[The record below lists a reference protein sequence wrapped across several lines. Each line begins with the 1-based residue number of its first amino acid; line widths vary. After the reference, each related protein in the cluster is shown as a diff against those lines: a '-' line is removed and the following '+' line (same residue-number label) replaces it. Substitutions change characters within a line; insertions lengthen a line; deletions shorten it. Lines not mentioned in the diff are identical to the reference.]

1 MNKFSLIICTALLA
15 GCVSL
20 SQETGPT
27 AATGAGS
34 FPQSVKA
41 ISQMH
46 LVKIG
51 MLKPEVKSLLDEKL
65 TIGYQEATPGAY
77 TAVTLNNPYRFET
90 LKKEHKVFDVYYYFT
105 GIKQTD
111 GKITDDE
118 LMPVVFENE
127 QLVGKGWSFFDRL
140 RSKASQTSN

>member
-1 MNKFSLIICTALLA
+1 MNKLSFIICVVLLV

-20 SQETGPT
+20 SPDEGPT
-27 AATGAGS
+27 AAGGAGS

-65 TIGYQEATPGAY
+65 TIGYQQAPEGAY

-105 GIKQTD
+105 GIK
-111 GKITDDE
+111 
-118 LMPVVFENE
+118 
-127 QLVGKGWSFFDRL
+127 R
-140 RSKASQTSN
+140 